1 MCTLHTAYDEMKYSL
16 RCFLFVINKKWWS
29 PPLEEAAF
37 FWSCSWMD
45 WWLKESSV
53 NCVSVGVFYFLLG
66 CKPHSIHKH
75 IGTRRSLT
83 DACYTEAGF
92 FSTEAEPPPLYFVS
106 CFFFQ
111 HHPPEP
117 DLTFVVIP
125 GIFSAHYQNIQGK
138 LKISIKSWIFSPTLI
153 NYLLES

>member
-1 MCTLHTAYDEMKYSL
+1 MKPPIGGGRL
-16 RCFLFVINKKWWS
+16 FLKLFLNGLMV
-29 PPLEEAAF
+29 ERVE
-37 FWSCSWMD
+37 
-45 WWLKESSV
+45 SV

-92 FSTEAEPPPLYFVS
+92 FSTEAEPPLYFVS
-106 CFFFQ
+106 RFFFQ

-125 GIFSAHYQNIQGK
+125 GIFSAHYQIIQGK
-138 LKISIKSWIFSPTLI
+138 LKVSITS
-153 NYLLES
+153 

>member
-1 MCTLHTAYDEMKYSL
+1 MKYSL

-92 FSTEAEPPPLYFVS
+92 FSTEAEPPLYFVS
-106 CFFFQ
+106 CFFQQPTRAWSDFCRY
-111 HHPPEP
+111 PW
-117 DLTFVVIP
+117 DF
-125 GIFSAHYQNIQGK
+125 FSAHYQNIQGK
-138 LKISIKSWIFSPTLI
+138 LKVRITSWIFSTTLI